1 MRCDGDRAKMP
12 DMDPEA
18 DARALV
24 IDRFPAARAAF
35 LGGGVLSARRTP
47 TSDLDIVVLVDG
59 PPAPYRESQLWRGW
73 PVELFVQQ
81 ASTIEAWFAKDVARR
96 RPTLARM
103 CADGVVLI
111 DADGIGA
118 AVRDQAGALLAAGPP
133 AAEPAELDS
142 RRYSLTDLLDDLAGS
157 TDPGETAVICWYVIT
172 GSAELALVL
181 AGAWL
186 GGGKWLLRELCA
198 ADPRLA
204 DELITARDDPAGLA
218 ALAEDVLARAGGRLW
233 AGYRQDGKL

>member
-1 MRCDGDRAKMP
+1 
-12 DMDPEA
+12 MDPEA

-24 IDRFPAARAAF
+24 SDRFPAARTAF
-35 LGGGVLSARRTP
+35 LGGGILSDRRTP
-47 TSDLDIVVLVDG
+47 TSDLDIVVLTDG
-59 PPAPYRESQLWRGW
+59 PPAPYRESVLWRGW

-81 ASTIEAWFAKDVARR
+81 AGMIGAWFAKDAARR

-103 CADGVVLI
+103 CADGLI
-111 DADGIGA
+111 LADTDGTGA
-118 AVRDQAGALLAAGPP
+118 AVQDQARAVIAAGPP
-133 AAEPAELDS
+133 VLGPAELDQ

-172 GSAELALVL
+172 CSAELALVL

-186 GGGKWLLRELCA
+186 GGGKWLLRELRA
-198 ADPRLA
+198 TDPRLA
-204 DELITARDDPAGLA
+204 DDLIGARDDPVRLAGLA
-218 ALAEDVLARAGGRLW
+218 DGVLARAGGRLW